1 MLSGITLRTVRAW
14 DAEEIVGLYRAGE
27 WWKEEWTAH
36 GIPPL
41 IKGSFCFVVAV
52 DRERAVGM
60 GRAISDGCS
69 DAYLQ
74 DIIVLP
80 EYRGYGIGDAIVKT
94 LVTFCTSHGL
104 TWIGLIAQPGTV
116 AFYQRH
122 GFARMTG
129 HVPMLLREEDD
140 LY

>member
-1 MLSGITLRTVRAW
+1 MLSGITVRTVGAW

-27 WWKEEWTAH
+27 WWKEEWTAD
-36 GIPPL
+36 GIPAL
-41 IKGSFCFVVAV
+41 IEGSFCFVVAV
-52 DRERAVGM
+52 DDTRAVGM

-80 EYRGYGIGDAIVKT
+80 EYRGHGIGDAIVEA
-94 LVTFCTSHGL
+94 LVEFCTARDL
-104 TWIGLIAQPGTV
+104 AWIGLIAQPGTV
-116 AFYQRH
+116 AFYRRH

-129 HVPMLLREEDD
+129 HVPMLLKEEND
-140 LY
+140 LS